1 MKRRGLSKSTKKK
14 IDSIWDKEEI
24 SIAKFRTLSN
34 KDEKQEIIDWLVGN
48 CPFLHVRNFPKNI
61 KISISEEIKER
72 KPLFCFGEHYTPH
85 NLYDKEGDMYIVKSG
100 NAFSWIDERLERTE
114 FDKKKLMKTKSARE
128 LQGKGII
135 PEIFCEGDT
144 IVIGM
149 DMLPSFDF
157 FSEAWQGLSSIG
169 KMNIVAGT
177 PFEQR
182 INPLVLIKIE
192 KEELRKIFPNN
203 NLEIRLLSKTR
214 LSHMINSWRLW
225 AQWTN
230 NANIK
235 ILSVLYL
242 YFIGL
247 LPLQRWT
254 FKGKEI
260 DNGKLCFKKPRHL
273 INGFEVGLQELALF
287 IGLRRQTIDDHL
299 LGNEKKS
306 SKIKSIFESYSKL
319 SWSLKC
325 ENILHEGYR
334 FEENNDPLEPT
345 KIGKVVYACHH
356 TRPADTIEEIVLSP
370 DIRKYI

>member
-1 MKRRGLSKSTKKK
+1 MAEL
-14 IDSIWDKEEI
+14 

-34 KDEKQEIIDWLVGN
+34 KDEKQEIIDWLVQN
-48 CPFLHVRNFPKNI
+48 CPFFHIPNFPKNI

-72 KPLFCFGEHYTPH
+72 KPLFCFGEHYSPH
-85 NLYDKEGDMYIVKSG
+85 NLYDKKGDMYIVKSG

-114 FDKKKLMKTKSARE
+114 FDEKKLMKTKSAKE
-128 LQGKGII
+128 LQRKGVI

-144 IVIGM
+144 IVIGI
-149 DMLPSFDF
+149 DMLTSFDF
-157 FSEAWQGLSSIG
+157 FSENGMGLSSIG

-192 KEELRKIFPNN
+192 KEELRKIFPKN
-203 NLEIRLLSKTR
+203 NLERQLLRKTR
-214 LSHMINSWRLW
+214 LSNMINSWRLW

-260 DNGKLCFKKPRHL
+260 DNEKLCFKKPRHP

-299 LGNEKKS
+299 LGNGKKS
-306 SKIKSIFESYSKL
+306 SKIKSIFESYSEL
-319 SWSLKC
+319 AWSLKC
-325 ENILHEGYR
+325 KNILHEGYK
-334 FEENNDPLEPT
+334 FEENNDPFVPA
-345 KIGKVVYACHH
+345 KIDKSFNVLTCHRIH
-356 TRPADTIEEIVLSP
+356 PADIIEKIVLSP